1 MCPEC
6 GQPLVAFE
14 LRGVEID
21 HCVECGGTW
30 LDAGE
35 LELIT
40 EMAGV
45 PSGALSRSLAE
56 VDSKGRGK
64 RRCPRCDRRLELI
77 DVGEKDTV
85 RLDRCSAG
93 HGLWFDRGEL
103 KAVIQRS
110 QDSEEETVAQFFA
123 DLYRTELAPQPQGD

>member
-6 GQPLVAFE
+6 GQPLVVFE

-40 EMAGV
+40 ELAGAS
-45 PSGALSRSLAE
+45 SGALSRSLAE
-56 VDSKGRGK
+56 ASAKARGRRK
-64 RRCPRCDRRLELI
+64 CPRCSRRLELI
-77 DVGEKDTV
+77 DVGEERAV

-103 KAVIQRS
+103 RAVIERS
-110 QDSEEETVAQFFA
+110 QDSEEKTVAQFFA
-123 DLYRTELAPQPQGD
+123 DLYRTELATQPQGD